1 MSERVERARA
11 ELDSHGLAGM
21 VTAACRDVCADGFG
35 LQDEA
40 DAVFLDLPHPWGV
53 VSHART
59 ALKVVFA
66 VRWSDLVVTF
76 LSLEVGWPSLLLLP
90 LH

>member
-11 ELDSHGLAGM
+11 EFDSHGLAGM

-40 DAVFLDLPHPWGV
+40 DAVFLDLPHPWEV

-59 ALKVVFA
+59 ALKVVSA
-66 VRWSDLVVTF
+66 VRWSDLVVTC
-76 LSLEVGWPSLLLLP
+76 LSLDVGWPSLLLLP